1 MAAARRRHLVESGIP
16 AMVPRATE
24 ALPGAP
30 IEDLLCFYKT
40 VVRPVLEYACPVW
53 HSSLTKGQTNA
64 LESLQKRAMRIVFG
78 HGDYQAATIIAD
90 IDTLQ
95 TRRETLSA
103 KFFICN
109 VLDNTSCL
117 NYLLPE
123 RRDPEV
129 LARFRHP
136 RTYEITRT
144 RTGHF
149 QNSYIPYCLA
159 NYQ

>member
-1 MAAARRRHLVESGIP
+1 VTFGSSPQIGASWNYHDVGTQTRQGWWYTVQGYLYGFKRHGTQLKIIP
-16 AMVPRATE
+16 YRYT
-24 ALPGAP
+24 
-30 IEDLLCFYKT
+30 IYD
-40 VVRPVLEYACPVW
+40 
-53 HSSLTKGQTNA
+53 N
-64 LESLQKRAMRIVFG
+64 
-78 HGDYQAATIIAD
+78 DYQAATIIAD

-103 KFFICN
+103 KFFIRN

-129 LARFRHP
+129 ISRFRHP